1 MILFWY
7 ISHTNIIV
15 KSHKNINN
23 SLIDLQKN
31 QDFYFS
37 KKQIEYYLKENSMEK
52 NKENPKFNYKK

>member
-7 ISHTNIIV
+7 ISNANIIV
-15 KSHKNINN
+15 KSQENINN

-37 KKQIEYYLKENSMEK
+37 KEQIEYYLKKKSMEK
-52 NKENPKFNYKK
+52 NEENPKFNYKK